1 MKMWKE
7 SLFVIMLILL
17 ASGCAELR
25 RYEVSRSVDDNL
37 LSSSF
42 PDLKVRIDKDLSY
55 IGTIEGPAQE
65 QSGTMKADVQY
76 STTSYLFGRFTPEG
90 MLDRGV
96 LVRFKVVTG
105 DPSKAPRGQD
115 GQGAENPLES
125 GFVRF
130 HEEEYQYKVYAGK
143 SVLDERE
150 LGLLKPSAASPCYL
164 IKLLEKDAGLGN
176 KSGTRIFYFEDIAS
190 ACPGTACE
198 DCLGSAIVEERRQQ
212 VLRDFDER
220 SYRSIAFLETR
231 KVIDATSKYG
241 PRKETPPAGIP
252 PSNPLD
258 KGSSADTVEHR
269 LRTLKD
275 LLDKNLITREDYDR
289 KKEEIL
295 KGL

>member
-1 MKMWKE
+1 MKTLKE

-25 RYEVSRSVDDNL
+25 RYEVSRSVEGNL

-42 PDLKVRIDKDLSY
+42 PELKVQIDQDLSY
-55 IGTIEGPAQE
+55 IGTIEGPTQE
-65 QSGTMKADVQY
+65 QSRTMKADVQY
-76 STTSYLFGRFTPEG
+76 STASYLFGRFTPEG

-96 LVRFKVVTG
+96 LVRFRVLTG
-105 DPSKAPRGQD
+105 DPGKAPQEQD

-125 GFVRF
+125 GSVRV
-130 HEEEYQYKVYAGK
+130 HEEEYRYQLYTGK
-143 SVLDERE
+143 SVLAERE
-150 LGLLKPSAASPCYL
+150 LGLLKPSAATPCYL
-164 IKLLEKDAGLGN
+164 IKRLEKDAGLGN
-176 KSGTRIFYFEDIAS
+176 KSSTWIYYFENIAS
-190 ACPGTACE
+190 VCPGTACE
-198 DCLGSAIVEERRQQ
+198 DCLGRGIVEGRRQQ
-212 VLRDFDER
+212 ILRDFDER

-241 PRKETPPAGIP
+241 LKKETPPTDSLP
-252 PSNPLD
+252 PTSLD

-275 LLDKNLITREDYDR
+275 LLDKNLITQGDYDR

>member
-1 MKMWKE
+1 MKTWKGC
-7 SLFVIMLILL
+7 LFVIMLILL

-42 PDLKVRIDKDLSY
+42 PELKVQIDKNLSY

-65 QSGTMKADVQY
+65 QSRTMKTDVQY
-76 STTSYLFGRFTPEG
+76 STASYLFGRFTPEG

-96 LVRFKVVTG
+96 LVRFRVLTG
-105 DPSKAPRGQD
+105 DPGKAPQEQD
-115 GQGAENPLES
+115 GQGAENPIETGS
-125 GFVRF
+125 VRVY
-130 HEEEYQYKVYAGK
+130 EEEYRYQLYTGK
-143 SVLDERE
+143 SVLAERE
-150 LGLLKPSAASPCYL
+150 LGLLKPSAATPCYL
-164 IKLLEKDAGLGN
+164 IKRLEKDAGLGN
-176 KSGTRIFYFEDIAS
+176 KSGTRIYYFENIAS
-190 ACPGTACE
+190 VCPGTACE
-198 DCLGSAIVEERRQQ
+198 DCLGSGIADERRQQ

-241 PRKETPPAGIP
+241 IEKGTPPAGLL
-252 PSNPLD
+252 PSTPLD
-258 KGSSADTVEHR
+258 KEPSADTVEHR

-275 LLDKNLITREDYDR
+275 LLDKNLITQEDYDR